1 MSEPLKEMA
10 HFAGKACGT
19 IVKDVAEFSQ
29 PLTEA
34 FRQGWRE
41 AMADQPKPAPKTE
54 PAPAADNHAAES
66 A

>member
-1 MSEPLKEMA
+1 MSNPLKEMA

-29 PLTEA
+29 PLSEA
-34 FRQGWRE
+34 FRQGWRK
-41 AMADQPKPAPKTE
+41 AMADQPKPKTE
-54 PAPAADNHAAES
+54 PAPAADKHAAES

>member
-34 FRQGWRE
+34 FRI
-41 AMADQPKPAPKTE
+41 PC
-54 PAPAADNHAAES
+54 AAAGTVKACRVSS
-66 A
+66 ANSAIMLTAGELR

>member
-34 FRQGWRE
+34 FRQGWQE
-41 AMADQPKPAPKTE
+41 AMADQPKPKTE
-54 PAPAADNHAAES
+54 SAPAADNHAAES